1 METKITVLTPAY
13 NRASLL
19 PRLYESLLKQTY
31 ANFEWLI
38 VDDGS
43 TDDTRAVVEE
53 FLEKSLFP
61 IHYYY
66 KENGGKHTAVNIG
79 VKEASGEL
87 VFIADS
93 DDMLTREAL
102 QTVAEEYEQV
112 AEDNNFCGVC
122 GLDCDLNGKII
133 GSGLEREHIDA
144 NSLQLRMRYGVT
156 GDLKEVFKTS
166 VMREFPFPEI
176 PGERFCPEALVWN
189 RIARKY
195 KLRCFN
201 RPIYQVE
208 YQASGL
214 TSNIVRIRMQSPVA
228 SMKTYAEMLD
238 MDVPW
243 SQKIKAAINYWRFQA
258 CLTAEHAREVNAAI
272 PTVSFV
278 WYWAKPLGLLMH
290 WRDTKRNK

>member
-13 NRASLL
+13 NRARLL

-31 ANFEWLI
+31 ADFEWLI

-43 TDDTRAVVEE
+43 TDDTHAVVEG
-53 FLEKSLFP
+53 FIEKNVFP

-79 VKEASGEL
+79 VKEAQGEL

-93 DDMLTREAL
+93 DDMLTPEAL
-102 QTVAEEYEQV
+102 QTVAEEYAKV
-112 AEDNNFCGVC
+112 AEDNSFCGVC

-133 GSGLEREHIDA
+133 GSGLGREHIDA

-166 VMREFPFPEI
+166 VLREFPFPEI
-176 PGERFCPEALVWN
+176 RGERFCPEALVWN

-201 RPIYQVE
+201 RSIYQVE
-208 YQASGL
+208 YQAEGL

-228 SMKTYAEMLD
+228 SMMTYAEMLD
-238 MDVPW
+238 MDMPW
-243 SQKIKAAINYWRFQA
+243 SQKIKAAINYWRFHA

-290 WRDTKRNK
+290 RRDTNK